1 MSHAGN
7 IKGGPG
13 NPLGQVPTRAPEG
26 GLPGRPDKSGPGS
39 GGVRE
44 EKTRIAR
51 VPLEADPPTLTDR
64 PRPGGQR
71 EPKKNEAKA
80 SKNDGRTGI
89 WNFAQDGLEVGGPSR
104 SGRTREGKSSG
115 VFEEPK
121 AREGSGSTRAVP
133 ERREGSSPLQENPR
147 PTGEQLRL
155 RSPDALV
162 TETSVPQE
170 QQGSQ
175 SEAPSVHPEK
185 KDSQFEAPPASQER
199 KGRELEASPE
209 RTLRQDR
216 APSVVF
222 EQKEPEQPGLPAPL
236 MSAPSAAALPGLVP
250 PAMILV
256 GQGVAPNP
264 DDVPDSGLER
274 RSSHRRLGPHMM
286 WNALHGLRDS
296 PEDSSL
302 LQEKWSQVAFGA
314 IIALAG
320 SALLVGMLA
329 SL

>member
-26 GLPGRPDKSGPGS
+26 GLPGRPDRSGPGS
-39 GGVRE
+39 GGGRE

-71 EPKKNEAKA
+71 EPRKNEAKE

-89 WNFAQDGLEVGGPSR
+89 WNFAQDGLEVGGSSR
-104 SGRTREGKSSG
+104 SGRTRESKSSG

-121 AREGSGSTRAVP
+121 AQEHP
-133 ERREGSSPLQENPR
+133 RR
-147 PTGEQLRL
+147 TGEQLRL
-155 RSPDALV
+155 QSPDALV
-162 TETSVPQE
+162 TETSAPQA

-199 KGRELEASPE
+199 KGRQLEAPPE
-209 RTLRQDR
+209 RTLRQDS

-222 EQKEPEQPGLPAPL
+222 EQKEPEPHKEPEQPDLPAPL
-236 MSAPSAAALPGLVP
+236 TSEPSAAVHPGMVPSGVAL
-250 PAMILV
+250 AN
-256 GQGVAPNP
+256 QGVVLNP
-264 DDVPDSGLER
+264 DDVPESGLER
-274 RSSHRRLGPHMM
+274 RGSSRRLGPHML

-314 IIALAG
+314 VIALAG
-320 SALLVGMLA
+320 AALLVGMLA